1 MRVVKSFFPILLFIC
16 SPAWASDAVRTL
28 AVLDFENN
36 SFFNADAVQPLSK
49 GLAQIMATELARCPS
64 VRMVERR
71 KLQSLV
77 DEMKLS
83 QAGVTGE
90 ENSLQVGKLAGA
102 EILVFGGY
110 LVMPDGKMRMD
121 ARIVAVETG
130 LTLQAGE
137 ATGKTRDALSLVRRL
152 SRNVLKNLDLRLA
165 AAGEPQPGSVSLEAL
180 TQFSK
185 GVELEDR
192 GEADRAVEC
201 YRKVLSMEPEFG
213 PARERLDRLSKK

>member
-16 SPAWASDAVRTL
+16 SSTWASDAVRTL

-36 SFFNADAVQPLSK
+36 SFFNAEAVQPLSK

-90 ENSLQVGKLAGA
+90 ENSLQVGRLAGA

-152 SRNVLKNLDLRLA
+152 SRNVLKDLNLRLA
-165 AAGEPQPGSVSLEAL
+165 EAGEPQPGSVSLEAL

-192 GEADRAVEC
+192 GEADRAAEC